1 MAELLLLL
9 FALLALESPSV
20 SLGFVLAA
28 IGVGVWRQRKS
39 RKDLEEFRQDWSAQ
53 NDALHRELID
63 LRRQFAA
70 LTSVAVKDR
79 PAESTEKRSPAQA
92 STEQP
97 KANRPED
104 IGRVAVSTPP
114 EHVNLGARHVLV
126 QPLGFEAQTTVPETV
141 LGEHASEQEPL
152 SAGTIPA
159 DLSPALSLASIH
171 PSEADTPSATPVSS
185 QAPSEAAMK
194 DASSSEPVISAAESV
209 PAYRESVI
217 APPPLASPSFP
228 IRDAHSAPKWP
239 RLISMAGL
247 EETLGTNWLNKLGIV
262 ILVLGIALF
271 GIYEIGELGPAGKVG
286 LSCLVS
292 AVLLGGGIYLE
303 KKDRY
308 RILGRTGIGGGW
320 ALLFFTAYAINH
332 VSAMHVLDS
341 ATADSIVMLIVAG
354 GMTIHTLRYNSQVVT
369 GLAFLLGYST
379 VALSHDNVYSLTA
392 GVILAAGL
400 ISIVLRRGW
409 YELEFFGIL
418 SSYLNHLYWLY
429 RLLGANGSQGQ
440 IFPEYRA
447 STAILLFYWVTFRF
461 SYVLRKVRINEP
473 AAEHVSTASAIANT
487 LLLLVTMKFQS
498 VRPELA
504 YIALF
509 VIGGFEFAC
518 GQLPIV
524 KRRREA
530 FIVLTVLGAALM
542 ATAAP
547 FHYSGNNVVILWVVG
562 GEVLLIAGCA
572 TDEVVFRRLGMF
584 AGLLAGAHLAAIEF
598 IRLTEQ
604 RRVTEQPELAVGT
617 VLAACAIIF
626 YVNGLWI
633 KRRWNRFFNGS
644 PDRQVLT
651 AHSYLGAFT
660 AAAAVWALFGA
671 DWTAVGL
678 SGAMVLVALLARTLE
693 SRHLRLQYAFFGL
706 VTLFRVV
713 TLNLHYETGA
723 GRHIALRQLTLPLV
737 AAMFYCTAW
746 LAEKVDEDDQL
757 PFRACFAVAGTA
769 LIVGLIYFEVP
780 VLWQPLATMAFA
792 VLLTEAATLL
802 HYSPLAW
809 HSNVMTTLSLAAV
822 WNAEESEITKWHNI
836 PTSAL
841 AALPVVAGCY
851 WLAKRIEAADVS
863 IGIVGRIAYSWMGTG
878 VLAWVLYATVAAP
891 WIGPAWTVFAVAL
904 VISGR
909 WLRFKHLSWQG
920 SVVAFCAFGIT
931 FLNDFP
937 SQQQLAQGLSL
948 RSVTVAIVAAG
959 LYGISRKAVAENS
972 DAPQLWAFVHTSAGT
987 TLLVLLAW
995 YEVGHGWVAA
1005 VWALFAL
1012 ALVLLDKHFDLEDLG
1027 WQAHVLAGLAL
1038 GSGLLV
1044 DLYVRDS
1051 WHGISVR
1058 LLSLTVVAVVLYTL
1072 SSVAR
1077 ISVDWKRRDRH
1088 HIYSWGASALVALLL
1103 WYELQPLSVALGWA
1117 IFGLTLFEYGLFR
1130 DVRQIRY
1137 QAYVALTAAFG
1148 RIFFANLAAQPSAGF
1163 WGPRVITT
1171 APLALIFLF
1180 IYAQLGTNE
1189 SETADD
1195 RRLRIDTFL
1204 ATLGTTTIVALLYFQ
1219 LPLDWVVTAWAV
1231 LVFVLL
1237 AVSRITNRRIFLY
1250 QGVILSISVLV
1261 RGLVHNLFA
1270 ASYFTGSDW
1279 TGRYFVVGAAVA
1291 ALLAALPFAFHLRD
1305 RKAIGPVSPKGL
1317 LLVALHRPEQVLFFS
1332 AIPLLTVMLALKMRA
1347 GMVTVAWGIEGVL
1360 IVSLALA
1367 VGERSFRLTGLV
1379 LLLGCVAK
1387 IMIRDAWGLAPRD
1400 RYITFIILGGALL
1413 LVSFL
1418 YTKYRDAIRQFL

>member
-1 MAELLLLL
+1 MAELVLLL

-20 SLGFVLAA
+20 SIGFVLAA
-28 IGVGVWRQRKS
+28 IGVGVWRQRKF
-39 RKDLEEFRQDWSAQ
+39 RKNLEEFRQDWSAQ

-63 LRRQFAA
+63 LKRQLAA
-70 LTSVAVKDR
+70 LASVAVEDR
-79 PAESTEKRSPAQA
+79 PTKSTEKSSPAQP

-97 KANRPED
+97 EASRRED
-104 IGRVAVSTPP
+104 IGRIAVSTQP
-114 EHVNLGARHVLV
+114 EHVPPEARRVPV

-141 LGEHASEQEPL
+141 LGNQTVEEEPVR
-152 SAGTIPA
+152 AGATPA
-159 DLSPALSLASIH
+159 DPSPPFSLASVH
-171 PSEADTPSATPVSS
+171 PREADTPKTIPVSS
-185 QAPSEAAMK
+185 QTPSEAAMK
-194 DASSSEPVISAAESV
+194 DAPSSEPVISSV
-209 PAYRESVI
+209 EAVPTYRESVV
-217 APPPLASPSFP
+217 APPVPSPSSTP
-228 IRDAHSAPKWP
+228 IRDAHSAPKRP
-239 RLISMAGL
+239 RLISVAGL

-271 GIYEIGELGPAGKVG
+271 GIYELGELGPVGKVG
-286 LSCLVS
+286 LSCLVA
-292 AVLLGGGIYLE
+292 AVLLAGGIYLE

-320 ALLFFTAYAINH
+320 ALLFFAAYAINH
-332 VSAMHVLDS
+332 VGAMHVLDS

-418 SSYLNHLYWLY
+418 SSYLNHLFWLY

-447 STAILLFYWVTFRF
+447 STAILLFYWATFRF
-461 SYVLRKVRINEP
+461 SYVVRKVRINQP
-473 AAEHVSTASAIANT
+473 AAEHMSTASAVANT

-509 VIGGFEFAC
+509 VIGGLEFAC
-518 GQLPIV
+518 GQLPMV

-547 FHYSGNNVVILWVVG
+547 FHYSGNNVVILWMVG

-598 IRLTEQ
+598 VRLTEQ
-604 RRVTEQPELAVGT
+604 RRVTEQPELALGI

-633 KRRWNRFFNGS
+633 KPRWNRFFNGS
-644 PDRQVLT
+644 PDQPMLT

-678 SGAMVLVALLARTLE
+678 SGVMVLVALLARRLE
-693 SRHLRLQYAFFGL
+693 SRHLRLQYAFLGL
-706 VTLFRVV
+706 VTSFRVV
-713 TLNLHYETGA
+713 TVNLHYETGA
-723 GRHIALRQLTLPLV
+723 GTHIALRQLTLPLV

-746 LAEKVDEDDQL
+746 LAQKVDDDDQL
-757 PFRACFAVAGTA
+757 PFRDCFAAVGTA
-769 LIVGLIYFEVP
+769 LIVGLIYLEVP
-780 VLWQPLATMAFA
+780 VLWQPLATIAIA
-792 VLLTEAATLL
+792 ALLTEAATLL
-802 HYSPLAW
+802 HYAPLVW
-809 HSNVMTTLSLAAV
+809 HSHVMAALSLAAV
-822 WNAEESEITKWHNI
+822 WNAEESEITRWHDI
-836 PTSAL
+836 PLSAL

-863 IGIVGRIAYSWMGTG
+863 IGSVGRIAYSWMGTG
-878 VLAWVLYATVAAP
+878 VLAWVLYAAVAAP

-909 WLRFKHLSWQG
+909 YLRFKHLGWQG

-931 FLNDFP
+931 FLNNFP
-937 SQQQLAQGLSL
+937 SQQLIAPSLSL

-959 LYGISRKAVAENS
+959 LYGISRKAVAEDS
-972 DAPQLWAFVHTSAGT
+972 DAPQLWALVHTSAGT
-987 TLLVLLAW
+987 TLLTLLAW

-1012 ALVLLDKHFDLEDLG
+1012 ALALLDRRFDLEDLG
-1027 WQAHVLAGLAL
+1027 WQAHILAGLAL

-1044 DLYVRDS
+1044 DLYVRDT
-1051 WHGISVR
+1051 WHGVSVR

-1077 ISVDWKRRDRH
+1077 FSVDWKRRDLH
-1088 HIYSWGASALVALLL
+1088 HIYSWGASTLVALLL

-1148 RIFFANLAAQPSAGF
+1148 RIFFANLAAESSAAF
-1163 WGPRVITT
+1163 WGPRVLTT

-1189 SETADD
+1189 RATTDD
-1195 RRLRIDTFL
+1195 RRLRIDTLF
-1204 ATLGTTTIVALLYFQ
+1204 ATLGTATIVALLYFQ
-1219 LPLDWVVTAWAV
+1219 LPLDWIVTAWAA
-1231 LVFVLL
+1231 LVFLL
-1237 AVSRITNRRIFLY
+1237 LGVSRITDRRIFLN
-1250 QGVILSISVLV
+1250 QGAILSIAVLV
-1261 RGLVHNLFA
+1261 RGIVHNLFGS
-1270 ASYFTGSDW
+1270 SYFTGSDW
-1279 TGRYFVVGAAVA
+1279 TGRYFVLGAAVA
-1291 ALLAALPFAFHLRD
+1291 
-1305 RKAIGPVSPKGL
+1305 
-1317 LLVALHRPEQVLFFS
+1317 VL
-1332 AIPLLTVMLALKMRA
+1332 
-1347 GMVTVAWGIEGVL
+1347 
-1360 IVSLALA
+1360 
-1367 VGERSFRLTGLV
+1367 
-1379 LLLGCVAK
+1379 
-1387 IMIRDAWGLAPRD
+1387 
-1400 RYITFIILGGALL
+1400 
-1413 LVSFL
+1413 
-1418 YTKYRDAIRQFL
+1418 